1 MEKDLLLESQ
11 VCFALYSAA
20 RVASNAYRDGLGEL
34 GLTYT
39 QYVTLLALWERDGVT
54 VSALGKR
61 LRLDSGTLSP
71 LLRRLQ
77 TLGVV
82 EKRRDTADERSV
94 TVHLTEAGRQLQP
107 RVAAVQRRVQRQFE
121 ISPEEAVLLRD
132 LATRFCESQDRTI
145 PDHQE

>member
-1 MEKDLLLESQ
+1 MEEDLLLDSQ

-39 QYVTLLALWERDGVT
+39 QYVTLLALWEKDGIT

-77 TLGVV
+77 TLGFV
-82 EKRRDTADERSV
+82 EKRREDADERLV
-94 TVHLTEAGRQLQP
+94 TIHLTETGRRLQP
-107 RVAAVQRRVQRQFE
+107 RVADVQRRVRRKFQV
-121 ISPEEAVLLRD
+121 SPEEAVLLRD
-132 LATRFCESQDRTI
+132 LATRFCESQIREDN
-145 PDHQE
+145 QE

>member
-1 MEKDLLLESQ
+1 MEKDLLLDSQ

-39 QYVTLLALWERDGVT
+39 QYVTLLALWEDDGLT

-71 LLRRLQ
+71 LLRRLH

-94 TVHLTEAGRQLQP
+94 TIHLTDAGRRLQP
-107 RVAAVQRRVQRQFE
+107 RVAAVQRRVQQQFE

-132 LATRFCESQDRTI
+132 LATRFCDSQIRK
-145 PDHQE
+145 DHQE

>member
-1 MEKDLLLESQ
+1 MEEDLLLDSQ

-39 QYVTLLALWERDGVT
+39 QYVTLLALWEKDGIT

-77 TLGVV
+77 TLGFV
-82 EKRRDTADERSV
+82 EKRREDADERLV
-94 TVHLTEAGRQLQP
+94 TIHLTETGRRLQP
-107 RVAAVQRRVQRQFE
+107 RVADVQRRVRRKFQV
-121 ISPEEAVLLRD
+121 SPEEAVLLRD
-132 LATRFCESQDRTI
+132 LATRFCESQTREDN
-145 PDHQE
+145 QE

>member
-1 MEKDLLLESQ
+1 MDEDLLLDSQ

-39 QYVTLLALWERDGVT
+39 QYVTLLALWEKDGIT

-77 TLGVV
+77 TLGFV
-82 EKRRDTADERSV
+82 EKRRADADERLV
-94 TVHLTEAGRQLQP
+94 TIHLTETGRRLQP
-107 RVAAVQRRVQRQFE
+107 RVADVQRRVQRKFD
-121 ISPEEAVLLRD
+121 ISSEEAVLLRD
-132 LATRFCESQDRTI
+132 LATRFCESQSREDN
-145 PDHQE
+145 QK

>member
-1 MEKDLLLESQ
+1 MGVEEDLLLDSQ

-39 QYVTLLALWERDGVT
+39 QYVTLLALWEEDGIT

-82 EKRRDTADERSV
+82 EKRRADADERLV
-94 TVHLTEAGRQLQP
+94 TIHLTEAGRRLQP
-107 RVAAVQRRVQRQFE
+107 QVAAVQRRVQLKFQM
-121 ISPEEAVLLRD
+121 SPEEAVLLRD
-132 LATRFCESQDRTI
+132 LATRFCESQARD
-145 PDHQE
+145 DNQE